1 MNSYNNDTTMRFQ
14 TNYFTGQEYPIMG
27 FKRRKRDIET
37 AIEYNGQ
44 IYEFSEALKGTY
56 NKALL
61 YKNGN
66 NIILLSYK
74 TVVAEYNTETQKL
87 VIHGWYSK
95 TTKEHI
101 NLFLNKF
108 GFHSMSKH
116 EMQDFAKK
124 SIS

>member
-14 TNYFTGQEYPIMG
+14 TNYFTGKSYGITG
-27 FKRRKRDIET
+27 YKKNKRDIET

-44 IYEFSEALKGTY
+44 VFEFLEALKGTY

-74 TVVAEYNTETQKL
+74 TVVAEYNEKSQKFK
-87 VIHGWYSK
+87 IYGWYSK
-95 TTKEHI
+95 TTQGHI

-108 GFHSMSKH
+108 GFNSMDKH